1 VVQSKQEWRRVTV
14 PIPEQFRV
22 EARSQRR
29 SLSNLARIA
38 FEDYLQ
44 RRGTAPQPDKQQ
56 NIRQDTASP

>member
-1 VVQSKQEWRRVTV
+1 MQTNKWRRVTV

-38 FEDYLQ
+38 FEDYLAQ
-44 RRGTAPQPDKQQ
+44 RTTAPQPGNQHKIQHG
-56 NIRQDTASP
+56 TASP